1 MNGNIIFNLIKTDS
15 ILGLFRIRNF
25 MLMLY
30 RKNKLKIDEYINN
43 QF

>member
-1 MNGNIIFNLIKTDS
+1 MNGNIIFNLIKTDP
-15 ILGLFRIRNF
+15 ILGPLRIKVF

>member
-1 MNGNIIFNLIKTDS
+1 MNGNIIFNLIKIDP
-15 ILGLFRIRNF
+15 ILGLFRIKIF
-25 MLMLY
+25 MLILY

>member
-1 MNGNIIFNLIKTDS
+1 MNGNIIFNLIKKDP